1 MATSVS
7 ATCFKFGCSANQ
19 VFNTSQISRGV
30 KLVSMG
36 WGRSTAGF
44 PSLRTF
50 RLRVAAAKAETVE
63 RVINIVRKQLAL
75 PPDTKVS
82 PESTFNKDL
91 GADSLD
97 TVEIVMALEE
107 EFGIAVE
114 EENSEN
120 IVTVQ
125 DAADLIEKLVEK
137 K

>member
-1 MATSVS
+1 MASVS
-7 ATCFKFGCSANQ
+7 ATCLRFGCSL
-19 VFNTSQISRGV
+19 NTSQISRGNSGV
-30 KLVSMG
+30 KLVSVG
-36 WGRSTAGF
+36 WSRSTVGF
-44 PSLRTF
+44 PSLRTSRF
-50 RLRVAAAKAETVE
+50 HVAAAKAETVE
-63 RVINIVRKQLAL
+63 KVISIVRKQLAL
-75 PPDTKVS
+75 PADTKVS
-82 PESTFNKDL
+82 PESTFTKDL

>member
-1 MATSVS
+1 MASLS
-7 ATCFKFGCSANQ
+7 ATCLRFGCSANQ
-19 VFNTSQISRGV
+19 INRGTV
-30 KLVSMG
+30 KLVSVG
-36 WGRSTAGF
+36 WGMSSAGF
-44 PSLRTF
+44 PSLRTSRF
-50 RLRVAAAKAETVE
+50 RVAAAKAETIDK
-63 RVINIVRKQLAL
+63 VISIVRKQLAL
-75 PPDTKVS
+75 PAETKVS
-82 PESTFNKDL
+82 PESTFTKDL

>member
-1 MATSVS
+1 MASVS
-7 ATCFKFGCSANQ
+7 ANCLRFGCSANQ
-19 VFNTSQISRGV
+19 VFNTSKISRGV

-50 RLRVAAAKAETVE
+50 RLRVAAKQRQRQLRE
-63 RVINIVRKQLAL
+63 VINIVRKQLAL
-75 PPDTKVS
+75 PPDTNVS

>member
-1 MATSVS
+1 MASAS
-7 ATCFKFGCSANQ
+7 ATCLRFGCSVNQ

-30 KLVSMG
+30 ELVSVG
-36 WGRSTAGF
+36 WGRTAGF
-44 PSLRTF
+44 PSLRTSRF
-50 RLRVAAAKAETVE
+50 RVAAAKTKTVDK
-63 RVINIVRKQLAL
+63 VINIVRKQLAL
-75 PPDTKVS
+75 PAETKVG
-82 PESTFNKDL
+82 PESTFSKDL

-120 IVTVQ
+120 IATVQ